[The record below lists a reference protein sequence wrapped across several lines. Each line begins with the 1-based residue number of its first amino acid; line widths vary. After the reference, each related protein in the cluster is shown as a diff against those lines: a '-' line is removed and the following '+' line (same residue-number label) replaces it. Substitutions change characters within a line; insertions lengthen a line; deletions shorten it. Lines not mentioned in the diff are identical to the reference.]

1 MKYKMKRKEE
11 KGRKEKK
18 KENEKDKRREREKK
32 NENRFRFPFS
42 FPSFSFSFDF
52 SAHSG
57 LFSWLESAD
66 AFFPPFFTSFV
77 PFHLFERAAFC
88 ACTMTINIIT
98 FAVSRNLYRSPGE
111 ILLCSII
118 RREGKGG
125 KASYARVEIK
135 IVGAACFIPA
145 KLAPQSV
152 YSLRAGAH
160 AFVPVFIRFLT
171 WRQFSLRDHA
181 TNYRRFPLLMDGW
194 LLFKS
199 SCFDCWM

>member
-1 MKYKMKRKEE
+1 MKKI
-11 KGRKEKK
+11 
-18 KENEKDKRREREKK
+18 KDERERKK
-32 NENRFRFPFS
+32 TKIG
-42 FPSFSFSFDF
+42 FDF
-52 SAHSG
+52 LSLSPRFLSHSISARTLDFFLDQNPRT
-57 LFSWLESAD
+57 LFSLL
-66 AFFPPFFTSFV
+66 FFTSFV

-181 TNYRRFPLLMDGW
+181 TNYRRFPLLMDG
-194 LLFKS
+194 
-199 SCFDCWM
+199 